1 MGGELFKV
9 AGHSLLFFNSLFFV
23 VFRKDKKHEDLD
35 VNDKAR
41 TDGTDPGDYI
51 VA

>member
-1 MGGELFKV
+1 M

-23 VFRKDKKHEDLD
+23 VFRKDKHEDLD

-41 TDGTDPGDYI
+41 TDGTDPGDCI